1 MENSKLGKIFQ
12 KWESRSSHEYINAI
26 YRPCWEI
33 KYCPYGPLVED
44 FPLDRSP
51 EYGCKIFGHICPV
64 FKVAEPFTETTEL
77 RNITRHIPQTV
88 KFAVNRR
95 DNFICQECGQ
105 HVRDN
110 DVNYDHI
117 IPYSKGGSSEAS
129 NIRLLCSTCNKKR
142 GNDFEDTHL
151 IVRHGELYSDPL
163 SLESEMIQDLLE
175 ICQLLLILEKQDLD
189 EARKNL
195 FSIIKT
201 DDLETDIFV
210 CSLVFKIKELL
221 SDDEVFTVKKKLKVL
236 KIRWGLIDGVVRSIQ
251 ETCEK
256 EHVAIEYYF
265 KQEQLLM
272 RQIGFVLPDNSVKST
287 QYINCK
293 PDKIELEEL
302 VDDEFSE
309 NDRIQ

>member
-1 MENSKLGKIFQ
+1 M
-12 KWESRSSHEYINAI
+12 
-26 YRPCWEI
+26 
-33 KYCPYGPLVED
+33 
-44 FPLDRSP
+44 
-51 EYGCKIFGHICPV
+51 
-64 FKVAEPFTETTEL
+64 
-77 RNITRHIPQTV
+77 
-88 KFAVNRR
+88 
-95 DNFICQECGQ
+95 
-105 HVRDN
+105 
-110 DVNYDHI
+110 NYDHI

-236 KIRWGLIDGVVRSIQ
+236 KIRWRTGCSGAISVRMFAPGTGFPYRIIRKNLNRITYLKATQ
-251 ETCEK
+251 RKTGRN
-256 EHVAIEYYF
+256 YLRNYF
-265 KQEQLLM
+265 LRYSGNLLLKG
-272 RQIGFVLPDNSVKST
+272 QSLKD
-287 QYINCK
+287 
-293 PDKIELEEL
+293 
-302 VDDEFSE
+302 
-309 NDRIQ
+309 

>member
-1 MENSKLGKIFQ
+1 MENNKLGKIFQ
-12 KWESRSSHEYINAI
+12 KWESRSSHGYINAI
-26 YRPCWEI
+26 CRPCWEL
-33 KYCPYGPLVED
+33 KYCPYGLLVED
-44 FPLDRSP
+44 FPLDRSL
-51 EYGCKIFGHICPV
+51 EYGCKIYGHVCPV
-64 FKVAEPFTETTEL
+64 FKVAEPFTETIEL

-95 DNFICQECGQ
+95 DDFICQECEK

-151 IVRHGELYSDPL
+151 VVRHGELYSDPL
-163 SLESEMIQDLLE
+163 NLESELIQDLLK
-175 ICQLLLILEKQDLD
+175 ICQLLLILEKQDINN
-189 EARKNL
+189 ARKNL

-201 DDLETDIFV
+201 DDPETDIFV
-210 CSLVFKIKELL
+210 CGIVFKIKELL
-221 SDDEVFTVKKKLKVL
+221 SDGEVFTVKKKLRIL
-236 KIRWGLIDGVVRSIQ
+236 RTRWGLIDGIIRSVQ

-256 EHVAIEYYF
+256 ENVVIEYYF

-272 RQIGFVLPDNSVKST
+272 RQLGFIIPDNSMRTT
-287 QYINCK
+287 QYINSK
-293 PDKIELEEL
+293 PDKIELEGL

-309 NDRIQ
+309 NNSIQ

>member
-1 MENSKLGKIFQ
+1 MHFILQ
-12 KWESRSSHEYINAI
+12 
-26 YRPCWEI
+26 
-33 KYCPYGPLVED
+33 
-44 FPLDRSP
+44 
-51 EYGCKIFGHICPV
+51 
-64 FKVAEPFTETTEL
+64 FT
-77 RNITRHIPQTV
+77 
-88 KFAVNRR
+88 
-95 DNFICQECGQ
+95 
-105 HVRDN
+105 
-110 DVNYDHI
+110 
-117 IPYSKGGSSEAS
+117 
-129 NIRLLCSTCNKKR
+129 NKKR

-151 IVRHGELYSDPL
+151 IVRQGELYSDPL

-210 CSLVFKIKELL
+210 CSLIFKIKELL

-236 KIRWGLIDGVVRSIQ
+236 KIRWGITDGVVRSIQ

-256 EHVAIEYYF
+256 EHVSIEYYF

-272 RQIGFVLPDNSVKST
+272 RQLGFIIPDNSVKST
-287 QYINCK
+287 QYINSK
-293 PDKIELEEL
+293 PDKIELEGL

-309 NDRIQ
+309 NNRIQ